1 MLLSERLSRAEKI
14 LDERAGRSPS
24 PLSSDDECL
33 EEFQRR
39 QERSRSRARPRSKI
53 PPVAPHD
60 QGGWQ
65 PSPGA
70 VAWVKEVT
78 MNGQSLWIRARQDRR
93 AGLGSIGAFTRP
105 RAATAAR
112 GQSQQ
117 QRRPRPPA
125 AAPRAASTAAAASSR
140 SSGARSGRSTAR
152 LPRGGRAASSAAPRS
167 HLWTNA
173 VECEYVHVTKYRCHR
188 SSQSDAPLSHPFQS
202 RGPRR

>member
-1 MLLSERLSRAEKI
+1 MLLSERLSRMEKI

-60 QGGWQ
+60 HSGWQ

-93 AGLGSIGAFTRP
+93 AAWSRLDRRLRLFARVRLSWTRAVSWRLYGL
-105 RAATAAR
+105 
-112 GQSQQ
+112 
-117 QRRPRPPA
+117 
-125 AAPRAASTAAAASSR
+125 
-140 SSGARSGRSTAR
+140 
-152 LPRGGRAASSAAPRS
+152 
-167 HLWTNA
+167 
-173 VECEYVHVTKYRCHR
+173 
-188 SSQSDAPLSHPFQS
+188 PLVQY
-202 RGPRR
+202 